1 MATETIETVESL
13 REKLASANSHNYD
26 LASFREDL
34 ERVVGTQHLGRE
46 LRDVMFARAGRNE
59 MNWDVVLGR
68 YLDLVKDLGILAIPV
83 FAKARRSVFLADLQ
97 HVLNVH
103 QVVLSG
109 DRGGNILAAP
119 RNGEEFDVE
128 VELQSDG
135 VIRTSVG

>member
-1 MATETIETVESL
+1 MANETVETVEDIRTRLSTATS
-13 REKLASANSHNYD
+13 RYYLAT
-26 LASFREDL
+26 FREDL
-34 ERVVGTQHLGRE
+34 ERVVGTQHLGQE
-46 LRDVMFARAGRNE
+46 LRDVMFARASRDE

-68 YLDLVKDLGILAIPV
+68 YADLVSDLGIRAIPV
-83 FAKARRSVFLADLQ
+83 FAKAKRAVFLADLQ

-128 VELQSDG
+128 VELQSTG
-135 VIRTSVG
+135 QIRVTEG